1 MSTITIGALPLQGTV
16 LDSTV
21 FAVES
26 GGITKKLTASALKNY
41 VSVGTT
47 SVTTTSATISGT
59 LNAGSITVG
68 SLSVTGDDNVTGNV
82 TAANLVT
89 SGNVT
94 TSYIIADGYFYS
106 NGAPFIGGVPANG
119 NITVLNIGG
128 TITTNAQPNITS
140 IGTLT
145 GLNVSGAILP
155 TSNNAINIGSST
167 AWFNNF
173 YGQSVQAKYADLAER
188 YKSDKKYDP
197 GTVLVFGVDTE
208 VTISRYENDRKV
220 IGVVTTNPAYLMN
233 SEIDGVDVALQGRV
247 PCQVQG
253 PVSRGDMLVTS
264 NLPGVA
270 MVNNYPQPGTI
281 IGKALETY
289 DESDVCTIEVVVGR
303 V

>member
-26 GGITKKLTASALKNY
+26 GGITKRLTASALKTY

-47 SVTTTSATISGT
+47 SVTTTSATVSGT

-145 GLNVSGAILP
+145 GLNVSGSILP
-155 TSNNAINIGSST
+155 TSNNAIDIGSTT

-173 YGQSVQAKYADLAER
+173 YGKSVQAKYADLAER

-247 PCQVQG
+247 PCRVQG

-289 DESDVCTIEVVVGR
+289 DESNVCTIEVVVGR